1 MQTGKGVVSGAEHCG
16 HVREAAV
23 ANRCRGCH
31 CCGLRGAGR
40 ERRRAEEEER
50 LDAAKDDDLGKAAV
64 SARRNIVVALRLDNE
79 LSHICPADV
88 M

>member
-16 HVREAAV
+16 HVREGEV
-23 ANRCRGCH
+23 AN
-31 CCGLRGAGR
+31 LRRESDGEEACEAAGR
-40 ERRRAEEEER
+40 RRRAEEEEG

-64 SARRNIVVALRLDNE
+64 SARRNMAVALRLDNR